1 MDKGFK
7 DPLYGNYRAK
17 VVNNR
22 DKELFGRVMVWIPDL
37 MPEIS
42 DSIGIWARP
51 ANNPMGGRNK
61 SIGNPPKKPR
71 TTRGGSL
78 AENWEYQEALDDYQ
92 EAASNF
98 YQGSSFIPANGSWT
112 WVFFEAGNINRP
124 YYFGALDLENAKVLP
139 ENQLGSSFEAKW
151 TLFKSHA
158 GRAIVVSDDPD
169 DERVEITGKK
179 LLLTEPPSGD
189 TFSVYRID
197 ENQNTILLDERD
209 DTEKLLIKTR
219 KGDFIKLSIKDRT
232 LEIQV
237 ADNVEIKSGGHIL
250 VTSSGDQHFLA
261 GGNMYLTAGAGIHM
275 VAGGSINQEAG
286 DEYNYKCG
294 SNSNEIIGAIHVSEI
309 GAESFTKAATEHHT
323 QAGTLIAR
331 DAASIQDNS
340 GSSKPPPPAV
350 VDAKPATSSDPIGD
364 RDKS

>member
-17 VVNNR
+17 VINNR
-22 DKELFGRVMVWIPDL
+22 DKEKLGRVMVWIPDL
-37 MPEIS
+37 MPNIS
-42 DSIGIWARP
+42 PITGLWARP
-51 ANNPMGGRNK
+51 ANNPIGGRNTEEG
-61 SIGNPPKKPR
+61 SGN
-71 TTRGGSL
+71 
-78 AENWEYQEALDDYQ
+78 NYM
-92 EAASNF
+92 
-98 YQGSSFIPANGSWT
+98 GSSFIPAVGSWT
-112 WVFFEAGNINRP
+112 WIFFEAGNINRP

-139 ENQLGSSFEAKW
+139 ENQLGTSYEAKW

-179 LLLTEPPSGD
+179 RLLEDPPSGD

-197 ENQNTILLDERD
+197 QNQNTILLDERE
-209 DTEKLLIKTR
+209 DTEKLLIKTH

-237 ADNVEIKSGGHIL
+237 ADNVEIKSGGHVL

-261 GGNMYLTAGAGIHM
+261 GGNIYITAGAGIHM
-275 VAGGSINQEAG
+275 VAGGSINSEAG
-286 DEYNYKCG
+286 DEINSKCA
-294 SNSNEIIGAIHVSEI
+294 SNANEIVGAKKIEQVGEEIFVSA
-309 GAESFTKAATEHHT
+309 GTEHHT
-323 QAGTLIAR
+323 QAGVLIAR
-331 DAASIQDNS
+331 DSASIQDNS
-340 GSSKPPPPAV
+340 GSSQPPPPAV
-350 VDAKPATSSDPIGD
+350 VNAVPATSSDPVGD

>member
-17 VVNNR
+17 VVNNK
-22 DKELFGRVMVWIPDL
+22 DKEQFGRVMVWIPDL

-42 DSIGIWARP
+42 DAIGIWARP
-51 ANNPMGGRNK
+51 ANNPLGGRN
-61 SIGNPPKKPR
+61 
-71 TTRGGSL
+71 TEEGS
-78 AENWEYQEALDDYQ
+78 
-92 EAASNF
+92 SNN
-98 YQGSSFIPANGSWT
+98 YMGSSFIPANGSWT

-139 ENQLGSSFEAKW
+139 ENQLGSSYQSKW

-158 GRAIVVSDDPD
+158 GRAIVISDDPD

-179 LLLTEPPSGD
+179 RLLEEPPSGD
-189 TFSVYRID
+189 KFSVYRID
-197 ENQNTILLDERD
+197 QNQNTILLDERD
-209 DTEKLLIKTR
+209 DIEKLLIKTH
-219 KGDFIKLSIKDRT
+219 KGDFIKLSIKERT

-261 GGNMYLTAGAGIHM
+261 GGNIHMTAGAGIHM
-275 VAGGSINQEAG
+275 VAGGSINHEAG
-286 DEYNYKCG
+286 DEFNSSCG
-294 SNSNEIIGAIHVSEI
+294 SDAVEIVGAKKIL
-309 GAESFTKAATEHHT
+309 KAAEEIFVAAGTQHHL
-323 QAGTLIAR
+323 QSGTLIAR
-331 DAASIQDNS
+331 DAAAIKDNS
-340 GSSKPPPPAV
+340 GASQPPPPAT
-350 VDAKPATSSDPIGD
+350 VDAVPATSSDPIGD

>member
-1 MDKGFK
+1 MDKGYK

-22 DKELFGRVMVWIPDL
+22 DKEMLGRVIVWIPDL
-37 MPEIS
+37 MPDIS
-42 DSIGIWARP
+42 DTQGIWARP
-51 ANNPMGGRNK
+51 ANNPVGGRN
-61 SIGNPPKKPR
+61 
-71 TTRGGSL
+71 TEEGS
-78 AENWEYQEALDDYQ
+78 ANNYM
-92 EAASNF
+92 
-98 YQGSSFIPANGSWT
+98 GSSFIPSNGSWT

-139 ENQLGSSFEAKW
+139 ENQLGASYEQKW

-179 LLLTEPPSGD
+179 LLLEEPPSGD

-197 ENQNTILLDERD
+197 QNQNTILIDERD
-209 DTEKLLIKTR
+209 ETEKILIKTR
-219 KGDFIKLSIKDRT
+219 KGDFIKLGISEDSRT

-261 GGNMYLTAGAGIHM
+261 GGNVYITAGAGIHM
-275 VAGGSINQEAG
+275 VAGGSINSEAG
-286 DEYNYKCG
+286 DEFNYKCG
-294 SNSNEIIGAIHVSEI
+294 SNSNEIIGAEHISEI
-309 GAESFTKAATEHHT
+309 GGTSYTKAAKEHHT

-331 DAASIQDNS
+331 DAAAIEDNS
-340 GSSKPPPPAV
+340 GASQPPPPAV
-350 VDAKPATSSDPIGD
+350 VDAVPATSSDPIGD

>member
-1 MDKGFK
+1 MDNKGFK

-22 DKELFGRVMVWIPDL
+22 DKEMLGRVIVWIPDL
-37 MPEIS
+37 MPDIS
-42 DSIGIWARP
+42 DTQGIWARP
-51 ANNPMGGRNK
+51 ANNPVGGRN
-61 SIGNPPKKPR
+61 
-71 TTRGGSL
+71 TEEGS
-78 AENWEYQEALDDYQ
+78 ANNYM
-92 EAASNF
+92 
-98 YQGSSFIPANGSWT
+98 GSSFIPSTGSWT

-139 ENQLGSSFEAKW
+139 ENQLGASYEQKW

-179 LLLTEPPSGD
+179 LLLEEPPSGD

-197 ENQNTILLDERD
+197 QNQNTILIDERD
-209 DTEKLLIKTR
+209 ETEKILIKTR
-219 KGDFIKLSIKDRT
+219 KGDFIKLGISEDSRT

-261 GGNMYLTAGAGIHM
+261 GGNVYITAGAGIHM
-275 VAGGSINQEAG
+275 VAGGSINSEAG
-286 DEYNYKCG
+286 DEFNYKCG
-294 SNSNEIIGAIHVSEI
+294 SNSNEIIGGQHISEI
-309 GAESFTKAATEHHT
+309 GEASFTKAATEHHT
-323 QAGTLIAR
+323 QAGVLIAR
-331 DAASIQDNS
+331 DAAAIEDNS
-340 GSSKPPPPAV
+340 GS
-350 VDAKPATSSDPIGD
+350 
-364 RDKS
+364 